1 MRVNN
6 CAKGGVRMKK
16 LLWIVAVMALFCG
29 TAFAIGNATGT
40 EQSQSGWTN
49 TNQSAVSIAI
59 EGGNISNVDL
69 STNTSTA
76 RWAGAYGN
84 ITGNIILGESGET
97 SFMYTWSVS
106 NADLGEVCVSQD
118 SAPTWANFAAT
129 TGAEVDTVFGFS
141 TGDDQAVDFFTDTS
155 VVLTVSG
162 TTPITTTGATTL
174 GSWEFGAAEF
184 TGSPAAEADFAFCA
198 NISQQATDY
207 KGHAVDFELM
217 FPTTTGAVDTYYF
230 YLELE

>member
-1 MRVNN
+1 
-6 CAKGGVRMKK
+6 MKK
-16 LLWIVAVMALFCG
+16 LLWVVAVMALFCG
-29 TAFAIGNATGT
+29 TAFAIGNATGS
-40 EQSQSGWTN
+40 EISQSGWTN
-49 TNQSAVSIAI
+49 TNQSAVSITT
-59 EGGNISNVDL
+59 EGGNVSNVDL

-84 ITGNIILGESGET
+84 ITGNLVLGESGET
-97 SFMYTWSVS
+97 SFMYTWTVS
-106 NADLGEVCVSQD
+106 SADLGEVCVSQD

-129 TGAEVDTVFGFS
+129 TRAEVDTVFGF
-141 TGDDQAVDFFTDTS
+141 TAGDDQAADFFTDAS
-155 VVLTVSG
+155 VTLEVGGLSA
-162 TTPITTTGATTL
+162 IDTTGATTL

-184 TGSPAAEADFAFCA
+184 TGSPAAETDFAFCA

-217 FPTTTGAVDTYYF
+217 FPTTTGTTDTYYF